1 YQERAST
8 VPSSAMPHLHGHLD
22 ARAFFDSAERKW
34 RIAAR
39 YVPAE
44 DEAPALTD
52 RCQNCRYVG
61 R

>member
-1 YQERAST
+1 
-8 VPSSAMPHLHGHLD
+8 MPHLHGHLD